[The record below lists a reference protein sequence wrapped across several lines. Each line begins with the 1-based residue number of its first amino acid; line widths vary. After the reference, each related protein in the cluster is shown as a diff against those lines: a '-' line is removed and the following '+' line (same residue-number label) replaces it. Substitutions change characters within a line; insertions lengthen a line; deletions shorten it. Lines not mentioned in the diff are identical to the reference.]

1 MQEDIEMRTVT
12 LIVTTTKLNARVLKE
27 ALAKLAREM
36 QNAKARRTTTI
47 PHGKQTVKQ
56 LVGQNAGV
64 ANIEVTDQ
72 NIKSFDRIARKYGI
86 DYAVKKDKTGE
97 VPKYLIFF
105 KARDGDALTAAFKEY
120 SAKSIQKET
129 ERPSTISQLRKF
141 IDMVRNMKPDPTK
154 NKDRGREL

>member
-72 NIKSFDRIARKYGI
+72 NIKSFDRIARKYGMS
-86 DYAVKKDKTGE
+86 VNEKTALK
-97 VPKYLIFF
+97 PHRRLKYTSTSSEDMCRPIS
-105 KARDGDALTAAFKEY
+105 E
-120 SAKSIQKET
+120 KSH
-129 ERPSTISQLRKF
+129 
-141 IDMVRNMKPDPTK
+141 
-154 NKDRGREL
+154 